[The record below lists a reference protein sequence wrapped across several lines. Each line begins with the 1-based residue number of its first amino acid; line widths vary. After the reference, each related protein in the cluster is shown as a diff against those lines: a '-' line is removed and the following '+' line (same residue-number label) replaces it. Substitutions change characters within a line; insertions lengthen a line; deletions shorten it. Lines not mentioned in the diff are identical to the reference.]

1 MSQPLAKHK
10 PRKHDVDPSQHRT
23 TRTSTP
29 WFLADNNPPG
39 YKPEFHEVNAT
50 FAPLIN
56 GEMAFGAIYDAI
68 LTARYSVDIVCWGFQ
83 PSMYFKRG
91 AGAPPIREFL
101 QQPQLPPVTKDN
113 IDQIVDDMAGK
124 LPFTRRKQYSKDK
137 PMPIG
142 DLLEMKSL
150 EGVKVRILTWNN
162 ALGQIPE
169 VMNPGYNVK
178 RGDNEN
184 FLQECYDIGW
194 HQDIRANKNIQFRT
208 RDFDDIDK
216 NAYILP
222 NMLRNG
228 ASAIHAAATSK
239 TPSHHQKT
247 VLIDYEHP
255 ENALGFVM
263 GHNMLD
269 AYWDRDDHHYVK
281 QEPHQ
286 GRNGATA
293 RHDISSRVS
302 GPVLVHINH
311 NFVAGWDKATG
322 ENLTGQRAH
331 LELKHF
337 TPRPTLGKPAMAQIA
352 RTQSQTRPKG
362 KVDGE
367 FTVQDIKHLYLN
379 AVNHASQCIYIEN
392 QYFRWV
398 NFAEATKQALKNQL
412 AFGRDPGQHG
422 PLYLMVVTNDN
433 AEGMGMGVKNTYK
446 MLDALGKRGQMPTLA
461 RSSINAEVSQARQ
474 DVLMAEQ
481 RRNYLRSP
489 SGALPSEESVGLPEK
504 RKKLQTLKQAQAEAS
519 EGKFVEGDIPG
530 LKTHICSLVSM
541 DGYKAG
547 QPWQYVYIHAKLMMI
562 DDTFMTLGSA
572 NINLRSMVCDSEIN
586 VCHCQ
591 PEITREARHHLWDK
605 HTASQGNATDAS
617 KPKQIALVYKQWGE
631 IMETN
636 QKRRRDK
643 HVPTAPLVKFS
654 SDTSSTKDVD

>member
-10 PRKHDVDPSQHRT
+10 PRKQDVDLSQHQT
-23 TRTSTP
+23 TRTSPP
-29 WFLADNNPPG
+29 WFLSDSNPPG

-50 FAPLIN
+50 FQPLIN
-56 GEMAFGAIYDAI
+56 GEAAFGAIYDAI
-68 LTARYSVDIVCWGFQ
+68 LAAKHSVDIVCWGFQ

-91 AGAPPIREFL
+91 TSAPPIKDFL
-101 QQPQLPPVTKDN
+101 QQPQLPPLTKDN
-113 IDQIVDDMAGK
+113 IDQVVDDMAGK
-124 LPFTRRKQYSKDK
+124 LPFTRRKLHPKGK
-137 PMPIG
+137 LMPIG
-142 DLLEMKSL
+142 ELLEMKSL
-150 EGVKVRILTWNN
+150 EGVKIRILTWNN
-162 ALGQIPE
+162 PIGQIPE
-169 VMNPGYNVK
+169 VMNPGYNLK

-255 ENALGFVM
+255 DQALGFVM

-269 AYWDRDDHHYVK
+269 AYWDKDDHHYVK
-281 QEPHQ
+281 QEPHL

-293 RHDISSRVS
+293 RHDISSRLT
-302 GPVLVHINH
+302 GPILVHINH
-311 NFVAGWDKATG
+311 NFVSGWDKATG
-322 ENLTGQRAH
+322 ENLTGQRAA

-337 TPRPTLGKPAMAQIA
+337 KPRPMLGTPVMAQIA

-379 AVNHASQCIYIEN
+379 AINHASQYIYIEN

-398 NFAEATKQALKNQL
+398 NFADAIKQATKNQL
-412 AFGRDPGQHG
+412 ANSRDPGQHG

-433 AEGMGMGVKNTYK
+433 AEGMGKGVKNTYR
-446 MLDALGKRGQMPTLA
+446 MLDALGKRGQMPELA
-461 RSSINAEVSQARQ
+461 RGDLSKEVSRARQ
-474 DVLMAEQ
+474 EVIMAEQ
-481 RRNYLRSP
+481 KRNAMRSP
-489 SGALPSEESVGLPEK
+489 SGALPSEASLGLPEK
-504 RKKLQTLKQAQAEAS
+504 RKKLEELKRKQADAKQD
-519 EGKFVEGDIPG
+519 KIPDTDTPG
-530 LKTHICSLVSM
+530 LKTHICSLVSK
-541 DGYKAG
+541 DGY
-547 QPWQYVYIHAKLMMI
+547 QPGHDWQYVYIHAKLMMI

-572 NINLRSMVCDSEIN
+572 NINLRSMVGDSEIN

-591 PEITREARHHLWDK
+591 PEITRVTRDYLWGK
-605 HTASQGNATDAS
+605 HTANQGNTADAR
-617 KPKQIALVYKQWGE
+617 KQQQLALVYDQWRQL
-631 IMETN
+631 M
-636 QKRRRDK
+636 DK
-643 HVPTAPLVKFS
+643 NIPLRAKKFNPTVPLVKFS
-654 SDTSSTKDVD
+654 SDTSSTTDLD

>member
-10 PRKHDVDPSQHRT
+10 PRQHNVDPSQHQT

-29 WFLADNNPPG
+29 WFLADDHPVG

-50 FAPLIN
+50 FEPLIN
-56 GEMAFGAIYDAI
+56 GERAFGAIYDAI
-68 LTARYSVDIVCWGFQ
+68 LAAKHSVDIVCWGFQ

-91 AGAPPIREFL
+91 AGAPPIQYYL
-101 QQPQLPPVTKDN
+101 QQPQLPPLTADN
-113 IDQIVDDMAGK
+113 IDKIADDMAGK
-124 LPFTRRKQYSKDK
+124 LPFTRRKLHPKDK
-137 PMPIG
+137 IMPIG
-142 DLLEMKSL
+142 ELLEMKSL
-150 EGVKVRILTWNN
+150 EGVKVRILTWNDPIS
-162 ALGQIPE
+162 QIPE

-208 RDFDDIDK
+208 RHFDDIDK

-222 NMLRNG
+222 NLVRNG
-228 ASAIHAAATSK
+228 ASTMHAAATSK
-239 TPSHHQKT
+239 FPSHHQKT

-255 ENALGFVM
+255 ESALGFVM

-269 AYWDRDDHHYVK
+269 AYWDRDDHHYVQ
-281 QEPHQ
+281 QEPHL

-293 RHDISSRVS
+293 RHDISSRLT

-322 ENLTGQRAH
+322 ENLTGKRAH

-337 TPRPTLGKPAMAQIA
+337 TPRPNLGSRAMAQIA

-362 KVDGE
+362 KVKDE
-367 FTVQDIKHLYLN
+367 LTVQDIKHLYLN
-379 AVNHASQCIYIEN
+379 AVNHACQYIYIEN

-398 NFAEATKQALKNQL
+398 NFAEATKQAVKNQL

-422 PLYLMVVTNDN
+422 PVYLMVVTNDN
-433 AEGMGMGVKNTYK
+433 AEGMGLGVKNTYK

-461 RSSINAEVSQARQ
+461 RSSINEQVKQAEREVQIGENQNAKRTSQPLS
-474 DVLMAEQ
+474 D
-481 RRNYLRSP
+481 
-489 SGALPSEESVGLPEK
+489 LPER
-504 RKKLQTLKQAQAEAS
+504 RKKLAALKQVQAEANQ
-519 EGKFVEGDIPG
+519 GKFVEGDIPG
-530 LKTHICSLVSM
+530 LKTHVCSLVSM
-541 DGYKAG
+541 TGYQPG

-591 PEITREARHHLWDK
+591 PEITRAARQHLWNM
-605 HTASQGNATDAS
+605 HTVGQGNTADAS
-617 KPKQIALVYKQWGE
+617 KPQPLADVYDRWE
-631 IMETN
+631 RIMKAN
-636 QKRRRDK
+636 QKNRQSKRA
-643 HVPTAPLVKFS
+643 PIAPLVKFS
-654 SDTSSTKDVD
+654 NDTSSTKDLD

>member
-10 PRKHDVDPSQHRT
+10 PRKQDVDLSQHPT
-23 TRTSTP
+23 TRTSAP

-39 YKPEFHEVNAT
+39 YKPEFHEANAT
-50 FAPLIN
+50 FQPLIN
-56 GEMAFGAIYDAI
+56 GERAFGAIYDAI
-68 LTARYSVDIVCWGFQ
+68 LAAKHSVDIVCWGFQ

-91 AGAPPIREFL
+91 AGAPPIKDFL
-101 QQPQLPPVTKDN
+101 QQPPLPPLTKDN
-113 IDQIVDDMAGK
+113 IDQVVDDMAGK
-124 LPFTRRKQYSKDK
+124 LSFTRRKLHPKDK
-137 PMPIG
+137 LMPIG
-142 DLLEMKSL
+142 ELLEMKSL
-150 EGVKVRILTWNN
+150 EGVQVRILTWNN
-162 ALGQIPE
+162 AVGQIPE

-184 FLQECYDIGW
+184 FLQECFDIGW
-194 HQDIRANKNIQFRT
+194 HQDIRTNKNIQFRT

-216 NAYILP
+216 SAYILP

-228 ASAIHAAATSK
+228 ASSLHATATSK

-255 ENALGFVM
+255 ESALGFVM

-281 QEPHQ
+281 QEPHL

-293 RHDISSRVS
+293 RHDISSRLT
-302 GPVLVHINH
+302 GPVLVPINH
-311 NFVAGWDKATG
+311 NFVAAWDKATG

-337 TPRPTLGKPAMAQIA
+337 KPRPTLGTPAMAQIA

-379 AVNHASQCIYIEN
+379 AVNHASQYIYIEN

-412 AFGRDPGQHG
+412 AHGRDPGQHG

-433 AEGMGMGVKNTYK
+433 EEGMGKGVKNTYK
-446 MLDALGKRGQMPTLA
+446 MLDALGKRGQMPELA
-461 RSSINAEVSQARQ
+461 RSDISKEVSRARQ
-474 DVLMAEQ
+474 EVFMAEQ
-481 RRNYLRSP
+481 KRNAMRSP
-489 SGALPSEESVGLPEK
+489 SGALPSEASLGLPEK
-504 RKKLQTLKQAQAEAS
+504 RQKLAELQRKQADAKQ
-519 EGKFVEGDIPG
+519 GDIPDTDIPG

-541 DGYKAG
+541 EGYQPG

-591 PEITREARHHLWDK
+591 PDITRAARHYLWGK
-605 HTASQGNATDAS
+605 HTADKGNTADAS
-617 KPKQIALVYKQWGE
+617 KQMQIAELYKLWGQ
-631 IMETN
+631 IMKTN
-636 QKRRRDK
+636 HDNRKNNRA
-643 HVPTAPLVKFS
+643 PTAPLVKFS
-654 SDTSSTKDVD
+654 SDTSSTTDLD

>member
-10 PRKHDVDPSQHRT
+10 PRKHDVDPSQHQT

-50 FAPLIN
+50 FEPLIN
-56 GEMAFGAIYDAI
+56 GERAFGAIYDAI
-68 LTARYSVDIVCWGFQ
+68 LTAKHSVDIVCWGFQ

-91 AGAPPIREFL
+91 AGAPPIQYYL
-101 QQPQLPPVTKDN
+101 QQPQLPPLTQDN
-113 IDQIVDDMAGK
+113 IDKIADDMAGK
-124 LPFTRRKQYSKDK
+124 LPFTRRKLHPKDK
-137 PMPIG
+137 MMPIG
-142 DLLEMKSL
+142 ELLEMKSL

-162 ALGQIPE
+162 PVGQIPE

-194 HQDIRANKNIQFRT
+194 HQDILANKNIQFRT
-208 RDFDDIDK
+208 RDFNDTDK

-228 ASAIHAAATSK
+228 ASALHATATSK

-255 ENALGFVM
+255 DSALGFVM

-269 AYWDRDDHHYVK
+269 AYWDRDDHNYVK

-293 RHDISSRVS
+293 RHDISSRVT
-302 GPVLVHINH
+302 GPVLVHVNH

-337 TPRPTLGKPAMAQIA
+337 QPRPSLGSRAMAQIA

-422 PLYLMVVTNDN
+422 PIYLMVVTNDN

-446 MLDALGKRGQMPTLA
+446 ILDALGKRGQMPTLA
-461 RSSINAEVSQARQ
+461 RSSINAEMSQARQ

-481 RRNYLRSP
+481 KRNYLRSP

-504 RKKLQTLKQAQAEAS
+504 RKKLQGLKQEQAEAS
-519 EGKFVEGDIPG
+519 QGKFADGDITG

-541 DGYKAG
+541 MGYQPG

-591 PEITREARHHLWDK
+591 PEITRAARQQLWNM
-605 HTASQGNATDAS
+605 HTVGRGNTADAS
-617 KPKQIALVYKQWGE
+617 KPQQLADVYKRWE
-631 IMETN
+631 RIMIAN
-636 QKRRRDK
+636 QDNRQNKRA
-643 HVPTAPLVKFS
+643 PIAPLVKFS
-654 SDTSSTKDVD
+654 SDTSSTKDLD